1 MTHTKLNMPSFA
13 IKPQGEASLTFIE
26 HNLTDF
32 KLAAFYVRS
41 VPYGRITKLDNL
53 GLVLKENRG
62 TCSTKHGLLAQ
73 VAKEQGQPF
82 KLMLGIYEMNEANT
96 TGVGSVLNPNGL
108 DTIPEAHCYLS
119 YNNNYYDFTRRESP
133 IEPQLEF
140 IHEEEITPEQISEYK
155 TQRHKFFME
164 EWLKSKDNFM
174 NLEMLWKLREDCIT
188 HISSHR

>member
-1 MTHTKLNMPSFA
+1 
-13 IKPQGEASLTFIE
+13 
-26 HNLTDF
+26 
-32 KLAAFYVRS
+32 
-41 VPYGRITKLDNL
+41 
-53 GLVLKENRG
+53 
-62 TCSTKHGLLAQ
+62 
-73 VAKEQGQPF
+73 
-82 KLMLGIYEMNEANT
+82 MNEANT